1 MADLIGGVKKL
12 SSPMFI
18 IFVVSKILV
27 GVGLGILLVKYLV
40 PYGWWFLVTGIV
52 LSLICLILA
61 IKKS

>member
-12 SSPMFI
+12 SSPMFV

-27 GVGLGILLVKYLV
+27 GAGLGILLVAYLAS
-40 PYGWWFLVTGIV
+40 YGWWFLVTGIV

-61 IKKS
+61 IKKV

>member
-12 SSPMFI
+12 SSPMFV

-27 GVGLGILLVKYLV
+27 GIGLGILLAAYLA

-61 IKKS
+61 IKKT